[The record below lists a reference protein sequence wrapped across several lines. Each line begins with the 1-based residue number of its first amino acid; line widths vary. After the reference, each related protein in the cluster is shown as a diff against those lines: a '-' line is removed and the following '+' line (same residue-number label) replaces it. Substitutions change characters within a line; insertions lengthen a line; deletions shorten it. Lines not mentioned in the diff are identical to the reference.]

1 MRAVRTQFDAGEF
14 SGTVATPTCSSC
26 CCCCCCVTTF
36 VTASVVGA
44 SATAKASR
52 HHRMPRLA
60 AFFAVL
66 LGGFAPWFLIA
77 PLTLAVFGPWE
88 MSGGILQ
95 LLGLG
100 VLLMWAAYQAL
111 AMWLRPRTAI
121 RSGLIVTG
129 AVLGIGLLE
138 AILVYTVLFSIPG
151 LSVLLLTA
159 YPVLAIIVAMLVS
172 GRWERRDDRSGVSF
186 VERLAGVTEPLDDE
200 PTADD

>member
-26 CCCCCCVTTF
+26 CCCCCCVTTI
-36 VTASVVGA
+36 VTASVVGVGVTSTA
-44 SATAKASR
+44 SQR
-52 HHRMPRLA
+52 RRMPRIA

-66 LGGFAPWFLIA
+66 LGGIA
-77 PLTLAVFGPWE
+77 PLLVLVPFGLAVLVPWYV
-88 MSGGILQ
+88 SGGIIQ

-100 VLLMWAAYQAL
+100 LLLLWAAYQAL

-138 AILVYTVLFSIPG
+138 AIPVYTVLFSIPG

-159 YPVLAIIVAMLVS
+159 YPVLAILVAMLVS

-186 VERLAGVTEPLDDE
+186 VERLAGVTEPSDDE